1 MEDPEIE
8 VQVDTIYVKG
18 HSDPEQSEYQFAYTI
33 TLTNRG
39 EIGAQL
45 LRRHWIIRDDSGR
58 VEEVHGEG
66 VVGQQPY
73 LAPGESYQYTSGAVL
88 KAPHGTME
96 GSYEWLSDSQE
107 LFRSPIAP
115 FYLTVP
121 RVLH

>member
-1 MEDPEIE
+1 MNVSEIEIE
-8 VQVDTIYVKG
+8 VETVYIKG
-18 HSDPEQSEYQFAYTI
+18 NSDPRHDEYQFAYTI

-39 EIGAQL
+39 KIGAQL

-66 VVGQQPY
+66 VVGQQPH
-73 LAPGESYQYTSGAVL
+73 LAPGESYQYTSGALL

-96 GSYEWLSDSQE
+96 GSYEWISDRQD
-107 LFRSPIAP
+107 LFRTPIKP

>member
-1 MEDPEIE
+1 MKIPEITIE
-8 VQVDTIYVKG
+8 VESFYIKG
-18 HSDPEQSEYQFAYTI
+18 NSDPRRNEYQFAYTI

-39 EIGAQL
+39 KIGAQL

-66 VVGQQPY
+66 VVGQLPH
-73 LAPGESYQYTSGAVL
+73 LAPGESYQYTSGTL
-88 KAPHGTME
+88 LQAPHGTME
-96 GSYEWLSDSQE
+96 GSYEWITDTQE

-115 FYLTVP
+115 FYRSGP